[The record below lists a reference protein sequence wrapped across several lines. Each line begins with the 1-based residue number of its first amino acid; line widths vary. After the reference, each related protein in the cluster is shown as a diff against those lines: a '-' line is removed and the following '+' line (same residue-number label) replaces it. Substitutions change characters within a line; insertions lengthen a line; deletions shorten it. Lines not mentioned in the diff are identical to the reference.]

1 MSKINSQQ
9 HGISM
14 AVTHLNAPYG
24 AIVCANNLIES
35 LSQGELRAAS
45 PKAAAILSY
54 LFVEVEPRLVMQ
66 CAMESGSSLPMVNQ
80 LYSDTIRGGA
90 PRSAPWESSIKA
102 LL

>member
-1 MSKINSQQ
+1 MSNFNSPQ
-9 HGISM
+9 HGLSM

-24 AIVCANNLIES
+24 AIVCASDLIES

-45 PKAAAILSY
+45 AKAAAILSY

-66 CAMESGSSLPMVNQ
+66 CAMESGSSLPMANQ
-80 LYSDTIRGGA
+80 LYSNTIKGGA
-90 PRSAPWESSIKA
+90 PRSALWESSIKD